1 MTDCEA
7 RRLFAFINDF
17 LDRERADAHLHMLV
31 TFASD
36 TGTVRTAPLDA
47 HKKCLRLLKTWAR
60 APHVLGAVSFRQQ
73 AADQMHFELSR
84 FDTDSRTEDAGWRLL
99 RGAAVNLMKWFAG
112 RLTPAPE
119 GVPVDPV
126 PPAPPRALR
135 MLRADGNVIEML
147 PQGEA

>member
-60 APHVLGAVSFRQQ
+60 APHVLGAVSALRHRQPHRGRGLALAARGGGELNEVVCGQ
-73 AADQMHFELSR
+73 A
-84 FDTDSRTEDAGWRLL
+84 DAG
-99 RGAAVNLMKWFAG
+99 AG
-112 RLTPAPE
+112 GCAS
-119 GVPVDPV
+119 
-126 PPAPPRALR
+126 
-135 MLRADGNVIEML
+135 
-147 PQGEA
+147 